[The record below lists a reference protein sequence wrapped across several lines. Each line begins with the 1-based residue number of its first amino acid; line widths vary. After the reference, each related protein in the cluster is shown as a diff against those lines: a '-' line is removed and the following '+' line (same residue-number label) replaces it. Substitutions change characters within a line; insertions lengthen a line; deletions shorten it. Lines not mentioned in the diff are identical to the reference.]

1 MFKAFFGE
9 KDVCEEETI
18 EDHRKIVRKAQLKI
32 LSTNIVYNSE
42 EDVFDTV
49 ATCINENG
57 NIETLSIEG
66 FHIEAEVTALVGAL
80 ISLEEYEEDDEEY
93 SIGTIYKEKP
103 TKEQCMLW

>member
-9 KDVCEEETI
+9 KDVCDEENAE
-18 EDHRKIVRKAQLKI
+18 EYRKIIRRAQLKI

-66 FHIEAEVTALVGAL
+66 FHIEAEVTALIGAL
-80 ISLEEYEEDDEEY
+80 ISLEQYEEDDEEH
-93 SIGTIYKEKP
+93 SLGTICKEKP
-103 TKEQCMLW
+103 TMEQCTFW